1 MFTKQDSA
9 TVQDNSSEQS
19 SSLPNSG
26 SFMMLLAHRRRSNSY
41 PLARTASTEESTTG
55 RDIPPA
61 PASSSRFIFGL
72 TPEEYDEIDA
82 GAPIPVSEVRQLNE
96 VIHQKLF
103 FPRNKSSTRVLEIE
117 AVTRTEECSSE
128 VNNSLVKS

>member
-1 MFTKQDSA
+1 MFTKQDSI

-61 PASSSRFIFGL
+61 PAPSSCFISGL

-82 GAPIPVSEVRQLNE
+82 GVPIPASEVRQL
-96 VIHQKLF
+96 HQKLF
-103 FPRNKSSTRVLEIE
+103 FPRNKPSTRGLEIE
-117 AVTRTEECSSE
+117 AATRTEECSSE
-128 VNNSLVKS
+128 ANNSPVKS